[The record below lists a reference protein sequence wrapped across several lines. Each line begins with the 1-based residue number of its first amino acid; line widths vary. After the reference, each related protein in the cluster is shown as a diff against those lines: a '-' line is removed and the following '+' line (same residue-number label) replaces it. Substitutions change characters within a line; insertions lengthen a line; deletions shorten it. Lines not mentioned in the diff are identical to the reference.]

1 MSIGATAAVPSAK
14 TPSSSAS
21 LPTSKGVFLLI
32 VSSTCALTLVPASAS
47 RIATRTSFPVK
58 RSTSGL
64 STVSGDISTPGPD
77 RNARLLPLVNPIS
90 KGDITRMLKID
101 LSGRRALVA
110 GVADDAGFGFAIA
123 KALAEAGASV
133 SVGTWPPA
141 LNIFMNLLERGKMD
155 ASRKLSNG
163 QLLQFE
169 KVYPLD
175 ASFDTLS
182 DAPEDIRSNKRYKD
196 TGDFSIDGMVQRI
209 QSDFGSDSLDIVI
222 HSLANGPE
230 VKKPLLETSRAG
242 YLTALSVS
250 AYSLISMVSRLGP
263 LMRKGGSFLS
273 LTYMA
278 SERVIPGYGGG
289 MSSAKAALESDTR
302 VLAFEAG
309 RKYGVRINAIS
320 AGPLASRAASA
331 IGIIEKMVEYC
342 AENSPLTDPL
352 QAEEVG
358 NAAAF
363 LSSPLATGITGSVM
377 YVDKGYHSMGMALQE
392 TAATA

>member
-1 MSIGATAAVPSAK
+1 MCDLCHPECKS
-14 TPSSSAS
+14 
-21 LPTSKGVFLLI
+21 
-32 VSSTCALTLVPASAS
+32 LTLVNRPSN
-47 RIATRTSFPVK
+47 
-58 RSTSGL
+58 
-64 STVSGDISTPGPD
+64 D
-77 RNARLLPLVNPIS
+77 
-90 KGDITRMLKID
+90 DITEMLNID
-101 LSGRRALVA
+101 LTGKRALVA

-141 LNIFMNLLERGKMD
+141 LNIFLNLLERGKMD
-155 ASRKLSNG
+155 DSRKLSNG

-169 KVYPLD
+169 KIYPLD
-175 ASFDTLS
+175 AAFDTLA
-182 DAPEDIRSNKRYKD
+182 DVPEDIRSNKRYKD
-196 TGDFSIDGMVQRI
+196 TGDFTVDGIVKRI
-209 QSDFGSDSLDIVI
+209 ETDFGRDSMDIVI

-230 VKKPLLETSRAG
+230 VKKPLLETSRSG

-250 AYSLISMVSRLGP
+250 AYSLTSMVSRLAP
-263 LMRKGGSFLS
+263 LMRNGGSFLS

-309 RKYGVRINAIS
+309 RKYGVRVNTIS

-331 IGIIEKMVEYC
+331 IGIIERMVEYC
-342 AENSPLTDPL
+342 AGNSPLTEPL

-363 LSSPLATGITGSVM
+363 LSSPLASGITGTVI

-392 TAATA
+392 DPARV